1 MSAAEGAAAAAMAE
15 ITKQAMEHRQQARP
29 DPESNF
35 KADRQS
41 LTQVRPAFPVDSM
54 RPEIFNSE
62 NSLPLPE
69 KYMVTKYDVMNGR
82 GRKSYNHIGNRRFRQ
97 MITLNLKRYYEAKI
111 KTDKSMVVAGIVCA
125 MREACPSGGFLKPDP
140 KRKDKKVFITVGGR
154 ETREKV
160 GHCLRDMIASIR
172 EDTRRNDQL
181 KILEAPKIQ
190 ARPLAK
196 PNHQLPTKMSD
207 QQIQILRRLERGFD
221 GSVEDLLKGTAA

>member
-1 MSAAEGAAAAAMAE
+1 MDVEGKVT
-15 ITKQAMEHRQQARP
+15 ITLAIAGKKLPRP
-29 DPESNF
+29 LDHIETNRSFGENLWCSRF
-35 KADRQS
+35 CFS
-41 LTQVRPAFPVDSM
+41 LVCPIV
-54 RPEIFNSE
+54 
-62 NSLPLPE
+62 
-69 KYMVTKYDVMNGR
+69 G
-82 GRKSYNHIGNRRFRQ
+82 RFRQ

-111 KTDKSMVVAGIVCA
+111 KADKSMVVAGIVCA

-190 ARPLAK
+190 ARPLPK

-221 GSVEDLLKGTAA
+221 GSVEDLLKDTTA